1 MVTAGCPVVEWRAL
15 IQAPFSRGACQ
26 PRRGREATYGA
37 AARGIGRACG
47 DGLRAGRSCHLVGA
61 SSLLGGCQQ
70 CAGLSGLLLR
80 CGLACGR
87 ASQWDYSPSAIDL
100 GHAVGGCTS
109 IGQLLVNGD
118 LASAVL
124 FGGVLLWA
132 VVEVML
138 INHQEGKPPLV
149 KLSQSLGRE
158 GLAIVITLGLYG
170 AVAYVH
176 GLLGCPVHG

>member
-1 MVTAGCPVVEWRAL
+1 MALLLVASVALVVMGYGQADPVVWWGR
-15 IQAPFSRGACQ
+15 QASGVGVSNVLVYLGFYCV
-26 PRRGREATYGA
+26 
-37 AARGIGRACG
+37 
-47 DGLRAGRSCHLVGA
+47 AGSLVGA
-61 SSLLGGCQQ
+61 RV
-70 CAGLSGLLLR
+70 SGIIRHPELT
-80 CGLACGR
+80 
-87 ASQWDYSPSAIDL
+87 SAIL
-100 GHAVGGCTS
+100 WAVAH
-109 IGQLLVNGD
+109 LLVNGD

-138 INHQEGKPPLV
+138 INHQEGKPALV
-149 KLSQSLGRE
+149 KPSQSLGRE

>member
-1 MVTAGCPVVEWRAL
+1 MTWLLPGVLLWSDAHLFKRLFPAAL
-15 IQAPFSRGACQ
+15 ASL
-26 PRRGREATYGA
+26 GA
-37 AARGIGRACG
+37 AGKPLMALLLVASVALVVMGYGQADPVIWWGRQASWVGVSSVLVCLG
-47 DGLRAGRSCHLVGA
+47 FYCVVGA
-61 SSLLGGCQQ
+61 RV
-70 CAGLSGLLLR
+70 SGIIRHPQLT
-80 CGLACGR
+80 
-87 ASQWDYSPSAIDL
+87 SAML
-100 GHAVGGCTS
+100 WAVAH
-109 IGQLLVNGD
+109 LLVNGD

-138 INHQEGKPPLV
+138 INHQEGKPALV
-149 KLSQSLGRE
+149 KPSQSLGRE